1 MLRIGEQI
9 YGTGVVHVAAYA
21 TTPHDPLETT
31 ERLLRDP
38 SLQAVEGA
46 WALDADRM
54 AALRNSFAWS
64 GVDAVMVVG
73 GMMRR
78 KGIDPSAA
86 DPEASAAAV
95 AELKK
100 LVETAAGLGCRM
112 MLLCSGPDVAPDQR
126 AAAVD
131 RLAGVLE
138 ELCAHAKAVRPHD
151 PLWLTFEHFD
161 RELDQKR
168 LLGPTVEAAALI
180 ERVRR
185 THANIGLTLDLSH
198 IVQLGEDIAGAV
210 AAAREVTIHAHVAN
224 CGLDRAVLA
233 TFGDSH
239 CRFGAP
245 GGAVGVDDVV
255 TFLDALV
262 RNGYGTRP
270 LATRVPL
277 ISVEMKTPE
286 GETPEL
292 AIAGGL
298 RMLHRA
304 AAIADAALRR
314 TGE

>member
-1 MLRIGEQI
+1 M
-9 YGTGVVHVAAYA
+9 
-21 TTPHDPLETT
+21 
-31 ERLLRDP
+31 
-38 SLQAVEGA
+38 
-46 WALDADRM
+46 
-54 AALRNSFAWS
+54 
-64 GVDAVMVVG
+64 
-73 GMMRR
+73 
-78 KGIDPSAA
+78 
-86 DPEASAAAV
+86 

-126 AAAVD
+126 AAAID

-224 CGLDRAVLA
+224 CGLDRAVPA
-233 TFGDSH
+233 TFGDSALPL
-239 CRFGAP
+239 RRAGRGGRRRRRRDLPRRAGAQRLRH
-245 GGAVGVDDVV
+245 A
-255 TFLDALV
+255 
-262 RNGYGTRP
+262 
-270 LATRVPL
+270 
-277 ISVEMKTPE
+277 S
-286 GETPEL
+286 
-292 AIAGGL
+292 AG
-298 RMLHRA
+298 
-304 AAIADAALRR
+304 DAACR
-314 TGE
+314 

>member
-9 YGTGVVHVAAYA
+9 YGAGVVHVAAYS

-31 ERLLRDP
+31 ERLLRDS

-46 WALDADRM
+46 WALDADGM
-54 AALRNSFAWS
+54 AALRDGFAWS
-64 GVDAVMVVG
+64 GTDAVFVVG
-73 GMMRR
+73 GIMRR

-86 DPEASAAAV
+86 DPEAR
-95 AELKK
+95 AEAMAEMKK
-100 LVETAAGLGCRM
+100 LIETAAGLGCRM
-112 MLLCSGPDVAPDQR
+112 ILLCSGPDTVPEQRVA
-126 AAAVD
+126 AID
-131 RLAGVLE
+131 RLAVVLE

-151 PLWLTFEHFD
+151 PLWLTLEHFD

-185 THANIGLTLDLSH
+185 THSNIGLTLDLSH

-210 AAAREVTIHAHVAN
+210 AAAREVTIHAHIAN
-224 CGLDRAVLA
+224 CGLDRAALA

-245 GGAVGVDDVV
+245 GGAVGVDDAV

-270 LATRVPL
+270 LPTRVPL

-314 TGE
+314 P